1 MKSKFPIVVQLLLIT
16 FMFTITQTNAPA
28 QNMVS
33 GLTPPV
39 ASKTPKTDTT
49 NGDMRIDN
57 YFWLREKKNPAVIS
71 YLESENAY
79 TEAFMKPTTELQ
91 QKLYAELIGRIKQ
104 TDLSVPYKLGDYY
117 YYTRTEEGKQ

>member
-1 MKSKFPIVVQLLLIT
+1 MKSKFPIVVQLLLLA
-16 FMFTITQTNAPA
+16 FMFTITHTDTPA

-71 YLESENAY
+71 YLEAENAY

-91 QKLYAELIGRIKQ
+91 QKLYTELIGRIK
-104 TDLSVPYKLGDYY
+104 
-117 YYTRTEEGKQ
+117 